1 MKSREYSTKELIA
14 RFLPYFSKY
23 KHILLFDLTCAAF
36 TTLCDLALPLI
47 LRFITQTGMKDL
59 SLLSIQLILQLGALY
74 IVLRLVDTSAN
85 YFMAN
90 VGHVMGAKIETD
102 MRRDV
107 FNHLQGLS
115 YSFYNENKSGQ
126 ILTRVTTDL
135 FDVTEFAHHCPE
147 EFFIAGI
154 KILIS

>member
-1 MKSREYSTKELIA
+1 MRSREYSTKELIA

-59 SLLSIQLILQLGALY
+59 SLLNIQLILQLGALY

-85 YFMAN
+85 YLWQM
-90 VGHVMGAKIETD
+90 
-102 MRRDV
+102 
-107 FNHLQGLS
+107 
-115 YSFYNENKSGQ
+115 
-126 ILTRVTTDL
+126 
-135 FDVTEFAHHCPE
+135 
-147 EFFIAGI
+147 
-154 KILIS
+154 